1 MAPLGSYH
9 SSIESLDEDAAQG
22 LSRLLDFHSSS
33 SPKMEPHGSHND
45 DNDDDSVIASFDRCS
60 LGSDEP
66 LHLGGSLTQYPE
78 PNQALPPLQDHS
90 TSPIMALNGSHDDVS
105 TRSSGGNTDQYI
117 AQVEELTWAF
127 AGQEPKPTEEP
138 SRKLADPRDAP
149 KLPDLAVSDP
159 TANALL
165 GLWLTLA
172 PLDDKT
178 NEEIY
183 KDMRKRIKNLT
194 SENFKACEELVQAIK
209 DQNSAVRKAQAK
221 LESEKRVLA
230 EVTSQVHQRI
240 ARNDSLLDM
249 LPRAGYTNTDEELE
263 RLDPLNIQLRNA
275 LVVYGPYGLFA
286 TSGGNTEGYGLNAP
300 SGGAP

>member
-172 PLDDKT
+172 PLDVNNPSHT
-178 NEEIY
+178 
-183 KDMRKRIKNLT
+183 T
-194 SENFKACEELVQAIK
+194 
-209 DQNSAVRKAQAK
+209 QN
-221 LESEKRVLA
+221 EKR
-230 EVTSQVHQRI
+230 
-240 ARNDSLLDM
+240 
-249 LPRAGYTNTDEELE
+249 Y
-263 RLDPLNIQLRNA
+263 
-275 LVVYGPYGLFA
+275 
-286 TSGGNTEGYGLNAP
+286 
-300 SGGAP
+300 

>member
-1 MAPLGSYH
+1 
-9 SSIESLDEDAAQG
+9 
-22 LSRLLDFHSSS
+22 
-33 SPKMEPHGSHND
+33 
-45 DNDDDSVIASFDRCS
+45 
-60 LGSDEP
+60 
-66 LHLGGSLTQYPE
+66 
-78 PNQALPPLQDHS
+78 
-90 TSPIMALNGSHDDVS
+90 
-105 TRSSGGNTDQYI
+105 
-117 AQVEELTWAF
+117 
-127 AGQEPKPTEEP
+127 
-138 SRKLADPRDAP
+138 
-149 KLPDLAVSDP
+149 
-159 TANALL
+159 
-165 GLWLTLA
+165 
-172 PLDDKT
+172 
-178 NEEIY
+178 
-183 KDMRKRIKNLT
+183 MRKRIKNLT

-286 TSGGNTEGYGLNAP
+286 TSGGNTERYGLNAP